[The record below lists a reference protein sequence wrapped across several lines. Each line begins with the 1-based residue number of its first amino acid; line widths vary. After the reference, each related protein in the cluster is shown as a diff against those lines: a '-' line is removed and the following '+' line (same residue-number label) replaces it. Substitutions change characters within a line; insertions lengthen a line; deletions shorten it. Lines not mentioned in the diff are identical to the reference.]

1 MLAKED
7 IQKEWEQGLLVAPLA
22 NIVETDDDFV
32 MKLNMPGVNKDGV
45 EVKLAEDE
53 LMIYG
58 RTHREVPKTDKFL
71 LKEIESGNYYRI
83 FRVSESIDGSQIKA
97 KMEDGVL
104 TLTLPKH
111 ERVKPRDIPIETV

>member
-7 IQKEWEQGLLVAPLA
+7 IQREWELGHLIAPSA
-22 NIVETDDDFV
+22 NIAETNDDFV
-32 MKLNMPGVNKDGV
+32 MKLHMPGVNKDGV
-45 EVKLAEDE
+45 EVKLAVDE
-53 LMIYG
+53 LMVYG
-58 RTHREVPKTDKFL
+58 RTHRDVPETDKFL

-83 FRVSESIDGSQIKA
+83 FRVSESIDGGQIKA

-111 ERVKPRDIPIETV
+111 ERVKPRDIPVETV

>member
-7 IQKEWEQGLLVAPLA
+7 IQREWEQGLLVAPSA
-22 NIVETDDDFV
+22 NIAETNDDFV
-32 MKLNMPGVNKDGV
+32 MKLHMPGVKKDGV
-45 EVKLAEDE
+45 EVKLAVDE

-58 RTHREVPKTDKFL
+58 RRNQDVPETDKFL

-111 ERVKPRDIPIETV
+111 ERVKPRDIPVEKV